1 MAINAVF
8 QAGRNLSLEVPAGT
22 KAGDPL
28 RIGSLNCIAVT
39 DRGDASVTKNLGGG
53 VSITQ
58 PTGGVGNGPTFAS
71 VRVGEGAWRVPV
83 VSAAA
88 VEIGQPVYIKAD
100 NTLTDDATGNT
111 LWGISLQART
121 ALDGDLRVL
130 LVDSF

>member
-8 QAGRNLSLEVPAGT
+8 QTGRNLSLEVPAGT

-71 VRVGEGAWRVPV
+71 VRVGEGAWNVDV
-83 VSAAA
+83 TSVDA
-88 VEIGQPVYIKAD
+88 VAKGDRIYIKAD

-111 LWGISLQART
+111 LWGISLQDRT
-121 ALDGDLRVL
+121 ALTGKLRVL